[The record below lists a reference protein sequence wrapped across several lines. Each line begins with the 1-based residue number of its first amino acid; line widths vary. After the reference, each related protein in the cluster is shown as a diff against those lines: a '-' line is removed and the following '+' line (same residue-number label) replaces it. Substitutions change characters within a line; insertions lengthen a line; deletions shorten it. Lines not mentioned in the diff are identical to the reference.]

1 MEGDTNKFILTS
13 RSTNGTVESFVLHSS
28 HPGVREVWTLQISQ
42 ILDSQRNF
50 LNGRRTTHNN
60 MAAGPLLEKNRFLY
74 GWQLSLVLTALTSP
88 IEYQRNHV
96 GPSGGSCTP
105 SVGAPSGGSSGST
118 VPHGVGGGIQGNAIP
133 SGPQGGSRRPS
144 RIPQPSRLPQ
154 PLRHHPGAEAEG
166 PSKMSGIKHLSVSVV
181 KARRD
186 CGMSLVHSWSRFVP
200 LSCYSLPATSRG

>member
-1 MEGDTNKFILTS
+1 MGLEENVEGDPNKFILTS

-50 LNGRRTTHNN
+50 LNGRRTHNN
-60 MAAGPLLEKNRFLY
+60 RAAGPLLEKNNFFY

-166 PSKMSGIKHLSVSVV
+166 PSKMSGMKHLSV
-181 KARRD
+181 
-186 CGMSLVHSWSRFVP
+186 F
-200 LSCYSLPATSRG
+200 YTSDFLGESKT

>member
-1 MEGDTNKFILTS
+1 MEGDPNKFILTS
-13 RSTNGTVESFVLHSS
+13 RSTNGTVESFMLHSS

-50 LNGRRTTHNN
+50 LNGRRTHNN
-60 MAAGPLLEKNRFLY
+60 RAARPLLEKNCFLS

-96 GPSGGSCTP
+96 GPSGGSGAP

-166 PSKMSGIKHLSVSVV
+166 PSKMSGIKHLSV
-181 KARRD
+181 
-186 CGMSLVHSWSRFVP
+186 F
-200 LSCYSLPATSRG
+200 YTSDFLG

>member
-1 MEGDTNKFILTS
+1 MVLWSPLCFTPPTLGCVRSGPFRSARYLTASATSSMVGAHTNN
-13 RSTNGTVESFVLHSS
+13 R
-28 HPGVREVWTLQISQ
+28 
-42 ILDSQRNF
+42 
-50 LNGRRTTHNN
+50 
-60 MAAGPLLEKNRFLY
+60 AAGPLLEKNCFLY

-105 SVGAPSGGSSGST
+105 SVGAPSGGSIGST

-166 PSKMSGIKHLSVSVV
+166 PSKMSGIKHLSV
-181 KARRD
+181 
-186 CGMSLVHSWSRFVP
+186 F
-200 LSCYSLPATSRG
+200 YTSDFLG